1 MEPENDGLQLRNL
14 LFQKSSSSFHIS
26 FQGCMYFQK
35 ILHQFVF
42 PHFFATLCVFQ
53 DGWQTESIWKFDTS
67 PDEIWPRHMT
77 RSRFTS
83 WLWPRWKVPF
93 RRWLWLFHFSVEKN
107 MLRLEHHFTKDSG
120 WIKTEPP
127 RFKGWNWW
135 FRLVVKK
142 IKPYYTTNQSEPSP
156 QTNHQ
161 SGFEVAFSKRHLSS
175 TKPSTK
181 KMKLHKHTL
190 FSFKD
195 LPFGCRC
202 HKLSQLD
209 LPSCPQFTHQVAIFI
224 DFSEADLSCFAEN
237 WASHEPR
244 TWWFVW
250 GKTEFCRVW
259 YDLTHSLQSSSNTHS
274 MKPDQTYTFDVGS
287 FNIPFGLWRRNPRK
301 MTQWQTIWFPNCD
314 LGTGIHSLPS
324 SCTKS
329 LPSKRFFW
337 VTVLPRDVSVIW
349 TELFHTETM
358 IQMG

>member
-1 MEPENDGLQLRNL
+1 
-14 LFQKSSSSFHIS
+14 
-26 FQGCMYFQK
+26 MYFQK

-53 DGWQTESIWKFDTS
+53 DGWQTESIWKFDPVQMKFDPGTWHVHVS
-67 PDEIWPRHMT
+67 PLGCGQDGKYL
-77 RSRFTS
+77 SVGGCGCFTS
-83 WLWPRWKVPF
+83 QLK
-93 RRWLWLFHFSVEKN
+93 KN

-142 IKPYYTTNQSEPSP
+142 NKPYYTTNQSEPSP

-161 SGFEVAFSKRHLSS
+161 SGFEVAFSKRLLSS
-175 TKPSTK
+175 TKSSTK

-190 FSFKD
+190 FKD
-195 LPFGCRC
+195 LPFWLSKKCR
-202 HKLSQLD
+202 KLSQLG

-250 GKTEFCRVW
+250 GENGVLPCLIW
-259 YDLTHSLQSSSNTHS
+259 PHSLTHSLQFSSNTHS
-274 MKPDQTYTFDVGS
+274 MKPDQTYTFDVGG
-287 FNIPFGLWRRNPRK
+287 FNIPFGLWRNFPRK
-301 MTQWQTIWFPNCD
+301 MTQWQIFWFPNCH

-329 LPSKRFFW
+329 LPRKRFFW

-349 TELFHTETM
+349 TEPFHTETM